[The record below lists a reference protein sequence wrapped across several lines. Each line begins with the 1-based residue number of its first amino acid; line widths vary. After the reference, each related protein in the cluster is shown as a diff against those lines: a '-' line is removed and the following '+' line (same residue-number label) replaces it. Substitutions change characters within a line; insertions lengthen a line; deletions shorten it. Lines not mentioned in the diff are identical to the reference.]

1 MDNNQNI
8 VEQLNNF
15 AKMLNQKNFKALI
28 TVAKGK
34 GLSISQINTLFQL
47 RYNGAIRVSK
57 IADKLGISNAA
68 ASQMLQ
74 DLVVKGFI
82 SRKEDHN
89 DRRVKMIEIT
99 DSGLELLNTSMK
111 HRREWLNSIV
121 NTLTK
126 NEQNLIRRAFE
137 ILISKASLIDEV
149 NKNTEQHRE
158 KIC

>member
-99 DSGLELLNTSMK
+99 DIGLEFLNTSMK

>member
-1 MDNNQNI
+1 MNNNQNI

-28 TVAKGK
+28 TVARGK

-74 DLVVKGFI
+74 ALVVKGFI

-99 DSGLELLNTSMK
+99 DSGLELLNISMK

-137 ILISKASLIDEV
+137 ILISKAALIDEV